1 MKSRTV
7 RTLIPIIVLVI
18 VGLGFAIGHA
28 GIGNL
33 SAFGWRDIAIL
44 CPVGALTSMLAA
56 KIMMPRAIVSLVIV
70 VVLVVLFGRA
80 FCGWVCPVP
89 IVAKTR
95 NVFAGDKKQ
104 RKEDAAALEQA
115 HSNAVAATDA
125 VGDGTAVGTAGAAA
139 ALTAEEKKL
148 LARGCGGS
156 CAERHGTFDARHLVL
171 GGSLL
176 SAAIFG
182 FPVFCLVCPVGLA
195 FASIFLFIRAFGF
208 GDVSL
213 LFVLVPLFLV
223 LEVVVF
229 RKWCHTFC
237 PISAFM
243 SLVGLANRT
252 FQPKIADSACL
263 ETAHGVACG
272 RCGAVCAEGI
282 DPRHPELGNG
292 MNECTRCRECLDVC
306 PSGALS
312 MPFLSKAPSGS
323 GTKTVPVAIAAE
335 DRVAD

>member
-1 MKSRTV
+1 MKSK
-7 RTLIPIIVLVI
+7 TLRVIVPIAVLVI
-18 VGLGFAIGHA
+18 VGLGFAIGNG

-33 SAFGWRDIAIL
+33 SALGWRSISLI
-44 CPVGALTSMLAA
+44 CPVGALTTMLAA
-56 KIMMPRAIVSLVIV
+56 KIMIPRAIISLGIV
-70 VVLVVLFGRA
+70 VVLVILFGRA

-95 NVFAGDKKQ
+95 EFFTSNKAQ
-104 RKEDAAALEQA
+104 RKERADALEQA
-115 HSNAVAATDA
+115 HSQAMAAT
-125 VGDGTAVGTAGAAA
+125 GDQA
-139 ALTAEEKKL
+139 ALTEEEKKL
-148 LARGCGGS
+148 LSTSCSGS
-156 CAERHGTFDARHLVL
+156 CAERHGIVDARHLVL

-229 RKWCHTFC
+229 RRWCHVFC

-252 FQPKIADSACL
+252 FQPRIDDTVCL
-263 ETAHGVACG
+263 ETSRGVSCG
-272 RCGAVCAEGI
+272 RCAQVCMEGI
-282 DPRHPELGNG
+282 NPRHPELGNG
-292 MNECTRCRECLDVC
+292 MNECTRCRDCLDIC
-306 PSGALS
+306 PTHAIS
-312 MPFLSKAPSGS
+312 MPFITKAPKGS
-323 GTKTVPVAIAAE
+323 DTTVPVTIAAE
-335 DRVAD
+335 ETIAE

>member
-1 MKSRTV
+1 MKSKTL
-7 RTLIPIIVLVI
+7 RTLIPIVVLVI
-18 VGLGFAIGHA
+18 AGLGFAVGHG
-28 GIGNL
+28 GIGDL
-33 SAFGWRDIAIL
+33 SAIGWREISII

-56 KIMMPRAIVSLVIV
+56 KIMMPRAIISLVV
-70 VVLVVLFGRA
+70 VVILVILVGRA

-95 NVFAGDKKQ
+95 DVFAGTKAT
-104 RKEDAAALEQA
+104 KEEAKAEMAEEGEA
-115 HSNAVAATDA
+115 P
-125 VGDGTAVGTAGAAA
+125 GG
-139 ALTAEEKKL
+139 ALTEAEKKL
-148 LARGCGGS
+148 LSASCGS
-156 CAERHGTFDARHLVL
+156 NCAEKHGVVDARHLVL

-182 FPVFCLVCPVGLA
+182 FPVFCMICPVGLA

-229 RKWCHTFC
+229 RRWCHVFC

-252 FQPKIADSACL
+252 FQPKIDDSKCL
-263 ETAHGVACG
+263 ETGRGVSCG
-272 RCGAVCAEGI
+272 RCAQVCAEGI

-292 MNECTRCRECLDVC
+292 MNECTRCRECLEIC
-306 PSGALS
+306 PAQAIT
-312 MPFLSKAPSGS
+312 MPFISKAPSN
-323 GTKTVPVAIAAE
+323 TDKTVPVTIAAE
-335 DRVAD
+335 DAVAE